1 MRAPTPTSTLTTV
14 VMAAPR
20 RPAERPLPAPARE
33 GGGARGALECEGLLD
48 QFAAQIRDVLW
59 LATAD
64 GRELLWLSPAATR
77 LFGIAPQALYVDVA
91 KGLWLVHPEDREA
104 LVVALRTDRRS
115 ASVQE
120 FRLRLGD
127 GTVRWIRQR
136 TFPIRGPD
144 GRLRWLAGIAEDVTA
159 EREAGNHLQRTLRDL
174 AALMPALRRS
184 LEAVGYFSP
193 AYSEGLAVAED
204 GDAERVAT
212 SLAALTRRERQ
223 VHDLTVRGQS
233 TKEIAAT
240 LGCSPKTVAV
250 HRGQM
255 MRKLGVRSVAE
266 LVRLTL
272 GRMP

>member
-1 MRAPTPTSTLTTV
+1 LTYDLVCGRARAKRPPGLCGDHARTDTHLHGDDRRPGGAAPPRRAPAS
-14 VMAAPR
+14 
-20 RPAERPLPAPARE
+20 
-33 GGGARGALECEGLLD
+33 
-48 QFAAQIRDVLW
+48 VLW

-77 LFGIAPQALYVDVA
+77 LFGVAPQALYVDA
-91 KGLWLVHPEDREA
+91 ASGLGLVHPEDREA
-104 LVVALRTDRRS
+104 LVIALRAARR
-115 ASVQE
+115 AAGAQE

-127 GTVRWIRQR
+127 GSVRWIRQR
-136 TFPIRGPD
+136 TFPLCGAD

-159 EREAGNHLQRTLRDL
+159 EREAGDHLQRTLRDL
-174 AALMPALRRS
+174 GALMPALRRS
-184 LEAVGYFSP
+184 LEAVGYFSGR
-193 AYSEGLAVAED
+193 SDGLAADD

-233 TKEIAAT
+233 TKEIAAV